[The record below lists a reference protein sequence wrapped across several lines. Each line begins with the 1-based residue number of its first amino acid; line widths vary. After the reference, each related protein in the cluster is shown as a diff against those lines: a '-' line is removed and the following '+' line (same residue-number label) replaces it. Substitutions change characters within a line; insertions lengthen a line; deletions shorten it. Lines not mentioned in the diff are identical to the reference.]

1 MAFHIVP
8 NVCGLKWNERLV
20 LDALCYFANSKTKEC
35 YPSQKTIAEWCDI
48 DRKKVIEGVKGLV
61 EKGIIETKKTNK
73 TLIYTIKIEIK
84 GTVRYTENGTAN
96 NAKIECCTENGT
108 ACCTEN
114 GTQTILNELDNNLRT
129 QSVRLGQ
136 STRKK
141 SLTVQVEQALQE
153 EYKKLEQE
161 GNKIIQ
167 TTVPVRRKII
177 KNILQY
183 FDNNIVWIKDY
194 IHKALNDSYVI
205 KQCYSCLAL
214 FSRSTIQKYLN
225 ETKPRKYSEPAP
237 KYEQSET
244 DKMLESMT
252 PEERAKW
259 IENKLKEF
267 MEAKK

>member
-1 MAFHIVP
+1 MSFIIVP
-8 NVCGLKWNERLV
+8 EVKDLSLYAQVV
-20 LDALCYFANSKTKEC
+20 LLNLCSYANNKTKKC
-35 YPSQKTIAEWCDI
+35 WPSQETLAKKCGTTI
-48 DRKKVIEGVKGLV
+48 KKVRDGIVELEQKGY
-61 EKGIIETKKTNK
+61 ITTKKTNR
-73 TLIYTIKIEIK
+73 TMVYTITILLT
-84 GTVRYTENGTAN
+84 GQVENDLADN
-96 NAKIECCTENGT
+96 VKNACSVENDLSGQV
-108 ACCTEN
+108 EFDR
-114 GTQTILNELDNNLRT
+114 QTILSELDKNLRT

-136 STRKK
+136 SGKQK
-141 SLTVQVEQALQE
+141 SSTVQVENILNE

-161 GNKIIQ
+161 GNKIIKIAIPTQ
-167 TTVPVRRKII
+167 RKII
-177 KNILQY
+177 KNILTF
-183 FDNNIVWIKDY
+183 FDNDINWIKEY